1 MARLS
6 SPQNETTSSGP
17 GPAAALAGRLLDR
30 DLIDPVG
37 LARAQRAAAETG
49 APLHRML
56 VRLGL
61 VGERDMA
68 GALAAVT
75 GLPQIAADD
84 FPETP
89 LLEDRLGARF
99 LRDALALPV
108 ADTGDGVRLAV
119 ADPLDR
125 FPVQAATMALGRP
138 VLPCVAIPAELEAA
152 LDRLYGGG
160 QGTKSTEGHDGGHD
174 ADDETGADDIER
186 LRDLASEAPVIR
198 IVNTLIRRAVEARAS
213 DIHIEPFEGRLRVRY
228 RVDGVLQEVEAPPAQ
243 LRAAVVSR
251 VKIMAHLDIAER
263 RLPQDGRSKMVVHG
277 KPIDLRVV
285 TLPTLHGEGVV
296 LRLLDRDTVSLDFAD
311 LGLDPAMLDRY
322 FDLLERPNGILLVT
336 GPTGSGKTTTL
347 YASLSRLNRPG
358 VKIVTVEDPVEYQL
372 RGITQI
378 PVRPQIGLTFAS
390 ILRSILR
397 GDPDIIMIGE
407 IRDLETAEIAVQA
420 ALTGHLMLAT
430 VHTNT
435 ASATVTRLLD
445 MGLQDFL
452 LTSTINGIVAQRLVR
467 RLCPDCRRAHD
478 VLPELAR
485 RAGLAAPAPGDVV
498 RLYQPVGCA
507 RCGGSGYAGRI
518 ALTELLVM
526 DDRLRRLVL
535 QRADAGEIQK
545 AAAEGG
551 MRTMYEDGVAK
562 ALAGVTSLD
571 EVLRVTRSV

>member
-6 SPQNETTSSGP
+6 SPQNEKASSGP

-108 ADTGDGVRLAV
+108 ADTRDGVRLAV

-125 FPVQAATMALGRP
+125 FPVQAATLALGRP
-138 VLPCVAIPAELEAA
+138 VLPCVAVPAELEAA

-160 QGTKSTEGHDGGHD
+160 QGSKAAEGHDGGQG

-198 IVNTLIRRAVEARAS
+198 IVNTLIRQAVEARAS
-213 DIHIEPFEGRLRVRY
+213 DVHIEPFEGRLRVRY

-296 LRLLDRDTVSLDFAD
+296 LRLLDRDTVSLDFGD

-562 ALAGVTSLD
+562 ALGGVTSLD